1 MSKQHIFRRQKN
13 PSVVVNKFLPPESTL
28 MTGDQNPTHIVIH
41 ETSLGTGR
49 SPENYDLTH
58 YADMLKRIF
67 KKWQNCR
74 FSLLGWRYSSI
85 SIYSRY

>member
-1 MSKQHIFRRQKN
+1 MSKKQHIFKRKKN

-49 SPENYDLTH
+49 VR
-58 YADMLKRIF
+58 KCRIF
-67 KKWQNCR
+67 
-74 FSLLGWRYSSI
+74 
-85 SIYSRY
+85 